1 MIKIQINLIFGEG
14 YKDDE
19 GGRLFM
25 KKMGILILA
34 TAILTAVL
42 SGCGGSDS
50 APATEKGKGSEK
62 ASSGEDGASGAA
74 SSEAADLTWGTGTL
88 GGTIQLMGTACASVM
103 QETLGNW
110 TVTVQ
115 ATGGSIENCRLLNS
129 GDIDIG
135 HTTQMYDA
143 YVGRGPFAE
152 DGANDKILA
161 LMDLY
166 DVESV
171 AIVLDKSNIQSLEDL
186 AGKTVV
192 LGPSG
197 SGIASMA
204 TALMTAYGYDDSNC
218 KMLNLANDQ
227 AVDALKDGTV
237 DMIWGFCS
245 AKVPASYLESLY
257 TTVSCRALLQDPEK
271 IQSACSE
278 SRDFFQ
284 SEIAG
289 GTLPF
294 VSDHYVNLAA
304 PAEQFASAELSEET
318 AYLFVK
324 TICENVDAL
333 TNYYAPANCITA
345 KNALNGLPKEVPI
358 HPGAAKYFKEAGV
371 WDDAYTVGE

>member
-1 MIKIQINLIFGEG
+1 MSQANAIRRGN
-14 YKDDE
+14 Y
-19 GGRLFM
+19 M
-25 KKMGILILA
+25 KKTGTRIFMLTILA
-34 TAILTAVL
+34 AMLGGL
-42 SGCGGSDS
+42 SGCGGS
-50 APATEKGKGSEK
+50 GS
-62 ASSGEDGASGAA
+62 ASSAKPDTEASKQSAGEQGASG
-74 SSEAADLTWGTGTL
+74 ETTLEKTDLTWGTGTL

-103 QETLGNW
+103 QEKIPNM

-115 ATGGSIENCRLLNS
+115 ATGGSIENCRLLSS
-129 GDIDIG
+129 GDINIG

-143 YVGRGPFAE
+143 YVGQGPFAE

-171 AIVLDKSNIQSLEDL
+171 AIVLDKSSIQSLEDL
-186 AGKTVV
+186 QGKTIV

-204 TALMTAYGYDDSNC
+204 TALMSAYGYDDSNC

-257 TTVSCRALLQDPEK
+257 TTVDCRALPQDPEK
-271 IQSACSE
+271 IELACSK
-278 SRDFFQ
+278 SKDFFQ
-284 SEIAG
+284 SVIAG

-294 VSDHYVNLAA
+294 VEADYVNMAA
-304 PAEQFASAELSEET
+304 PAEQFASAAMSEEV
-318 AYLFVK
+318 AYTFVK
-324 TICENVDAL
+324 TICENVDSL
-333 TNYYAPANCITA
+333 ESYYVPAKCITA
-345 KNALNGLPKEVPI
+345 ENALHGLPKEVPL

-371 WDDAYTVGE
+371 WDDAYTIGQ